1 MFSDLRQF
9 EFAKEYIGNGDQRN
23 VKQLIRKQAE
33 WCKSTND
40 PRAAAYVSIL
50 LSTYFINFLYDL

>member
-40 PRAAAYVSIL
+40 PRAAAYAIS
-50 LSTYFINFLYDL
+50 FFLIEVFHLCC